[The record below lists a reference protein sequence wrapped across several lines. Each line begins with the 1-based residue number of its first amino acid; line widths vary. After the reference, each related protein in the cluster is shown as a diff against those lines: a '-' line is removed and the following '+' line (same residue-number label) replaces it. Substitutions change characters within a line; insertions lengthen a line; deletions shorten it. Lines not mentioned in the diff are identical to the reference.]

1 MVVGQPQ
8 PKDKDEAAATST
20 PTGNVPKSSGSSV
33 DDTYANDDWFDLD
46 QYKKAAQVAYDF
58 SIGKMQ
64 EQGNQ
69 ERETIGKG
77 AFEQR
82 MKLTSNSSSS
92 AKRRRP
98 RLPPIAKGISIL
110 ISTSRF
116 LNTG

>member
-1 MVVGQPQ
+1 MVVGQPAPGKGQ
-8 PKDKDEAAATST
+8 VAATSVS
-20 PTGNVPKSSGSSV
+20 GSVPKSSGSSV

-64 EQGNQ
+64 EQGDQ

-82 MKLTSNSSSS
+82 ETNKQQQQFREKDEERDYKQSQ
-92 AKRRRP
+92 
-98 RLPPIAKGISIL
+98 KGY
-110 ISTSRF
+110 RF
-116 LNTG
+116 

>member
-1 MVVGQPQ
+1 MVVGQPE

-82 MKLTSNSSSS
+82 ETNTQQQQFREKDEDRDYRQSQ
-92 AKRRRP
+92 
-98 RLPPIAKGISIL
+98 KGY
-110 ISTSRF
+110 RF
-116 LNTG
+116 

>member
-82 MKLTSNSSSS
+82 ETNKQQQQFREKDEDRDYRQSQ
-92 AKRRRP
+92 
-98 RLPPIAKGISIL
+98 KGY
-110 ISTSRF
+110 RF
-116 LNTG
+116 